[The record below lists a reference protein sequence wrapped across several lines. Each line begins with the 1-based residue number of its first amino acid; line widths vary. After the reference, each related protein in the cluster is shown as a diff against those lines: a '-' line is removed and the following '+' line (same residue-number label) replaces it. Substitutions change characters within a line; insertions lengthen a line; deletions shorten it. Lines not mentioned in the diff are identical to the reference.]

1 MSFWG
6 LCPSQ
11 CLPSLH
17 RSDRPSKRVRTEA
30 GGVSEE
36 TKMSAA
42 LDQPP
47 GQVEDPVMPQPS
59 QWPPLLC
66 GPCIPIM
73 LALALVAAVFLLAT
87 AVLAERL
94 FRRSLR
100 SDPGVQGPSL
110 VWRPGG
116 ELWIE
121 PSGTA
126 HERSE
131 DWYGATAPLLHSHVT
146 EPHFLGGTLEV
157 QATAPPI
164 PDSPL
169 CPSAPPQAPE
179 SPAST
184 FCIAN
189 TWEER
194 PQTTGLVAW
203 FEPQPVPEPLPP
215 PFYGIRR
222 PRSPEPDWGLQPRV
236 TLEQISAFWRREN
249 RVHGGP

>member
-1 MSFWG
+1 
-6 LCPSQ
+6 
-11 CLPSLH
+11 
-17 RSDRPSKRVRTEA
+17 
-30 GGVSEE
+30 
-36 TKMSAA
+36 MSAA
-42 LDQPP
+42 LEQPP

-59 QWPPLLC
+59 HWHPLLC

-100 SDPGVQGPSL
+100 LDPGVRGPNL

-121 PSGTA
+121 PLGTA

-131 DWYGATAPLLHSHVT
+131 DWYGATAPLLHSQVT
-146 EPHFLGGTLEV
+146 EPHILGGTLEV
-157 QATAPPI
+157 QAIAPSI

-184 FCIAN
+184 FCVAN
-189 TWEER
+189 AWEER

-203 FEPQPVPEPLPP
+203 FEPQPVREPLTP

-222 PRSPEPDWGLQPRV
+222 PGSPEPDWGLQPRV

>member
-1 MSFWG
+1 MRIEVRG
-6 LCPSQ
+6 L
-11 CLPSLH
+11 
-17 RSDRPSKRVRTEA
+17 
-30 GGVSEE
+30 SEN
-36 TKMSAA
+36 TKMSVT
-42 LDQPP
+42 LEQSP
-47 GQVEDPVMPQPS
+47 GQVEDLAMPQPS

-73 LALALVAAVFLLAT
+73 LALALVAAIFLLAT

-100 SDPGVQGPSL
+100 SDPGVRGPSL

-121 PSGTA
+121 PMGTP

-131 DWYGATAPLLHSHVT
+131 DWYGATAPLLHAQAT
-146 EPHFLGGTLEV
+146 EFPLLEGTLEV
-157 QATAPPI
+157 QASTPPLSE
-164 PDSPL
+164 PPV

-179 SPAST
+179 SPSST
-184 FCIAN
+184 FYITN
-189 TWEER
+189 PWEER
-194 PQTTGLVAW
+194 PQITGLVGW
-203 FEPQPVPEPLPP
+203 SEPQPGPEPLTP
-215 PFYGIRR
+215 PFHGIRR
-222 PRSPEPDWGLQPRV
+222 PGSPEPEWGLQPRV